1 CLRGLGA
8 YDAGTCGAGRASIW
22 GGAQWRRIP
31 NIMAKTSSP
40 PMGNSADVLML
51 NWWKYLELGLERKSK
66 RTEVVRGTLGNMMTM
81 QRRGVHY
88 EIDECQF
95 GIRET
100 DWRPSLHGSYATL
113 SIDRH

>member
-1 CLRGLGA
+1 H
-8 YDAGTCGAGRASIW
+8 
-22 GGAQWRRIP
+22 QVRRRV
-31 NIMAKTSSP
+31 
-40 PMGNSADVLML
+40 NSADVSML
-51 NWWKYLELGLERKSK
+51 NWWKYLELGLERESN
-66 RTEVVRGTLGNMMTM
+66 RTEVVRGTLVNMMTV
-81 QRRGVHY
+81 QRRDVHY